1 MTQVDAARRAL
12 EDAFAKTPDIEPRFV
27 SVGTGADGTLLFS
40 PLAEALKDVAPDRI
54 GAAILV
60 TDGLVHDIPAKAEAL
75 GFKAPLHALITGH
88 DGERDRR
95 IELVEAPRFG
105 VVGKDQILRVRVVDS
120 GGGFDPAITISA
132 RRDGEAIATLPR
144 AVRAK
149 SSRSPCG
156 SNMAD
161 PMSSNWRRP
170 SRRANSPTSTT
181 RRWW

>member
-1 MTQVDAARRAL
+1 
-12 EDAFAKTPDIEPRFV
+12 
-27 SVGTGADGTLLFS
+27 
-40 PLAEALKDVAPDRI
+40 LAEGLKDVPPTGI

-88 DGERDRR
+88 EGERDRR

-105 VVGKDQILRVRVVDS
+105 VVGRDQILRVRVVDS
-120 GGGFDPAITISA
+120 GGGFDPAITIVA
-132 RRDGEAIATLPR
+132 RRDGQAIATLR
-144 AVRAK
+144 ASPGEIVEIPVRIEH
-149 SSRSPCG
+149 G
-156 SNMAD
+156 G

-170 SRRANSPTSTT
+170 SSRANSPTSTT